1 MENARISHIG
11 NDFVTDAAEVP
22 LLQGIRDTASAL
34 CRSAH
39 ACAQETFADEA
50 AADSGVGG
58 ESKQVRFAV
67 YRSARLLSQQ
77 GDRIAAELG
86 AALVLRVQQVLG
98 PRTAAPTPHR
108 VPLSLVDENQLDT
121 AILMATLAA
130 PALTLHQK
138 LLELVGEALH
148 ARGAGASAADIG
160 QALGPAGILEIYVG
174 CVDPLSLEPEVRV
187 LALRAF
193 EKCVLRKLDLLYR
206 QLLRQIDAAAPPE
219 EPAPDVAAQADDPAV
234 VETAGAEALDSMLT
248 LLAGRHR
255 ASSVRD
261 ADKRPWSRRELL
273 AALRTLQRHD
283 EAADAPPLLE
293 RLRRELAGGSD
304 SAAERRRIDDIDSAV
319 VDLVELVFD
328 LVVHNDDVPQPCQ
341 ALLRRLKPAYV
352 RVAFLDRKLFLSR
365 QHPARC
371 LLDEITGNAATA
383 GGPADAQ
390 GQGQVHDHIRAIVER
405 VLNEF
410 DEDLA
415 LFGRVLEEFR
425 SETQKHRARAEAS
438 EARSVQAAQG
448 RERLAQAW
456 HAVVDCI
463 EPLLAEPRVH
473 ELLADFLRRPWA
485 QFLALVHLSGGTDAP
500 AWRENVA
507 VARRLIELSSDGGD
521 AHSRADRVTEASRE
535 LVPLIACGLSRVGYQ
550 SKDVSVLWVALWRVI
565 VRPDSDVAHTGLRP
579 ILLQGPTTQTALI
592 HLDVAAPATIEAPA
606 DVAKQPSLPEGLV
619 VGRWLQIR
627 RDDGAAERFKLGWI
641 GVVRRKYLFVDR
653 NGRRAMEL
661 DAQSLAELFADG
673 RASLVDSDSRMSGAI
688 NDVYRRLGAETTTG
702 T

>member
-1 MENARISHIG
+1 MENARISHVE
-11 NDFVTDAAEVP
+11 NDFATAAAEVP

-77 GDRIAAELG
+77 GDRIAGELG

-98 PRTAAPTPHR
+98 PRTAAAPPHR

-138 LLELVGEALH
+138 LLELVSEALH
-148 ARGAGASAADIG
+148 TRGAGAGAADIS
-160 QALGPAGILEIYVG
+160 QALGPAAILEIYVS

-219 EPAPDVAAQADDPAV
+219 EPAPDVTADADDPGVA
-234 VETAGAEALDSMLT
+234 ETAGAEALDSMLT

-255 ASSVRD
+255 ASNARD

-293 RLRRELAGGSD
+293 RLRQELAGGSD

-328 LVVHNDDVPQPCQ
+328 LVVHHDDVPQPCQ
-341 ALLRRLKPAYV
+341 VLLRRLKPAYV

-371 LLDEITGNAATA
+371 LLDEVTGNAATA
-383 GGPADAQ
+383 GGSADAH
-390 GQGQVHDHIRAIVER
+390 GQVHEHIRALVER
-405 VLNEF
+405 VLAEF

-456 HAVVDCI
+456 HAVVDCV

-485 QFLALVHLSGGTDAP
+485 QFLALVHLAGGTDAP

-507 VARRLIELSSDGGD
+507 VARRLVELSSDGGD
-521 AHSRADRVTEASRE
+521 THSRADRVTEASRE
-535 LVPLIACGLSRVGYQ
+535 LVPLIARGLSRVGYQ

-565 VRPDSDVAHTGLRP
+565 VRPDSDVAHTGPRP
-579 ILLQGPTTQTALI
+579 ILLQGPTTQTALK
-592 HLDVAAPATIEAPA
+592 HLDITAPAAVEAPAA
-606 DVAKQPSLPEGLV
+606 DVAKQPPLPAGLV

-627 RDDGAAERFKLGWI
+627 RDDGATERFKLGWI

-661 DAQSLAELFADG
+661 DEQSLAELFADG

-688 NDVYRRLGAETTTG
+688 NDVYRRLGAESTAG

>member
-1 MENARISHIG
+1 MENARISPTG
-11 NDFVTDAAEVP
+11 SDFAAAVAEVP
-22 LLQGIRDTASAL
+22 LLQGLRDTASAL

-39 ACAQETFADEA
+39 ACAQETFAGEA
-50 AADSGVGG
+50 AADDGVGG
-58 ESKQVRFAV
+58 ESKQIRFAV

-77 GDRIAAELG
+77 GDRIAEALG
-86 AALVLRVQQVLG
+86 DALVRRVQQVLE
-98 PRTAAPTPHR
+98 PRSAAPAPQR
-108 VPLSLVDENQLDT
+108 GALSLVDESQLDT

-130 PALTLHQK
+130 PALALHQK
-138 LLELVGEALH
+138 LLELVNEALRTRS
-148 ARGAGASAADIG
+148 AAASAAEIS
-160 QALGPAGILEIYVG
+160 QALGPAGILETYVS
-174 CVDPLSLEPEVRV
+174 CIDPLSLEPEVRV

-206 QLLRQIDAAAPPE
+206 QLLRQTGSVVPSE
-219 EPAPDVAAQADDPAV
+219 EPAPDVIADADDPGVA
-234 VETAGAEALDSMLT
+234 ETAGAEALDSMLT

-255 ASSVRD
+255 ASSARE
-261 ADKRPWSRRELL
+261 ADRRPWSQRELL
-273 AALRTLQRHD
+273 AALRTLQRRD
-283 EAADAPPLLE
+283 ETADAAPLLE
-293 RLRRELAGGSD
+293 RLRRELANGFD
-304 SAAERRRIDDIDSAV
+304 AAAERRRIDDIDSAV

-328 LVVHNDDVPQPCQ
+328 LVVHHEDVPQPCQ
-341 ALLRRLKPAYV
+341 DLLRRLKPAYV

-371 LLDEITGNAATA
+371 LLDEVTGSAAA
-383 GGPADAQ
+383 GGPADA
-390 GQGQVHDHIRAIVER
+390 GRQVHDHIRAMVER
-405 VLNEF
+405 VLAEF

-456 HAVVDCI
+456 QAVVGCV
-463 EPLLAEPRVH
+463 EPLLAERRVH

-485 QFLALVHLSGGTDAP
+485 QFLALVHLAGGNDAP
-500 AWRENVA
+500 AWRESVA
-507 VARRLIELSSDGGD
+507 VAQRLVELSGDGGD
-521 AHSRADRVTEASRE
+521 PRDRADRVTEASRE
-535 LVPLIACGLSRVGYQ
+535 LVPLIARGLSRVGYS

-565 VRPDSDVAHTGLRP
+565 VRPDSDVVNTGVRP
-579 ILLQGPTTQTALI
+579 IVPQGPTTQTALR
-592 HLDVAAPATIEAPA
+592 HLDITAPATIAAPA
-606 DVAKQPSLPEGLV
+606 ADVPAPPPLPKGLV

-627 RDDGAAERFKLGWI
+627 REDGTSERFKLGWI

-661 DAQSLAELFADG
+661 DEPSLAELFADG
-673 RASLVDSDSRMSGAI
+673 RACLVDGDSRMSGAI
-688 NDVYRRLGAETTTG
+688 DDAYRRLGAETAAG